1 MKLVTV
7 ATLYNPLDAQ
17 LLRAKLESEE
27 IKSVLLNENMA
38 SLRAEHATPVKLQV
52 SEVDVARAKEIIAI
66 TESVP
71 VTKAEDKTLKCP
83 KCNSTEL
90 DKNFKI
96 RTEFYLVLFAMIA
109 LLAAFLPISF
119 KTVYKCKKCGTEF
132 KHPNK

>member
-1 MKLVTV
+1 MKLITV
-7 ATLYNPLDAQ
+7 ATFYNPLDAH

-27 IKSVLLNENMA
+27 IKSVLLDEKMA

-52 SEVDVARAKEIIAI
+52 SEVDVARAKEIIAK
-66 TESVP
+66 TEGVP
-71 VTKAEDKTLKCP
+71 VTNVEDKMVKCP

-96 RTEFYLVLFAMIA
+96 RTEFHIVLFAMVS
-109 LLAAFLPISF
+109 LLASFLPIYF
-119 KTVYKCKKCGTEF
+119 KTTHKCKKCGTEF